1 MQTGCWEAK
10 TTPRGI
16 CDLQKALSFLNLKVT
31 ETTVVVVVVLALVL
45 VVVVVVVVVV
55 MLILLGPCCKDQQYF
70 FCTQGA
76 VEEFFLFEVNR
87 A

>member
-1 MQTGCWEAK
+1 MSVDLWVTCHVSGSLQGLFPDIWSYLQTGCWEAK

-31 ETTVVVVVVLALVL
+31 ETTVVVVVV
-45 VVVVVVVVVV
+45 VVVGIG
-55 MLILLGPCCKDQQYF
+55 MLILLGPC
-70 FCTQGA
+70 
-76 VEEFFLFEVNR
+76 R